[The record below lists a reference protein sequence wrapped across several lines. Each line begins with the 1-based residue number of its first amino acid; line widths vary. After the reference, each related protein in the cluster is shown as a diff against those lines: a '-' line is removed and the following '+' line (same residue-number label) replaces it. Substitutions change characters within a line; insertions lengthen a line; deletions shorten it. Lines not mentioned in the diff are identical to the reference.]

1 MMPLGL
7 SVAAGG
13 VGDVS
18 LAAGLIGAV
27 VGEVLDAWFVW
38 PVGSV
43 GLLGSLGSLGVAS
56 DLTADFLVFFVLT
69 SVWG

>member
-13 VGDVS
+13 VGDVF
-18 LAAGLIGAV
+18 LAAGLISAV

-43 GLLGSLGSLGVAS
+43 GLLGLLGVAS
-56 DLTADFLVFFVLT
+56 DLTAGFLVFFVLT